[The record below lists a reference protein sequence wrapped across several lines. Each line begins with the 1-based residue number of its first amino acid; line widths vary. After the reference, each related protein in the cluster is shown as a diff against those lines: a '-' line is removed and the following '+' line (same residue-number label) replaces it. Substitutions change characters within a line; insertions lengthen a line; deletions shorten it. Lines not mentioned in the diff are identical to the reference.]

1 MSLNT
6 ALPAPPPGFTGY
18 LAEEHHHDYA
28 GDTVFGFWIYILS
41 DCILFATLFAVFAV
55 LQGNYAG
62 TIEAVELIEL
72 DYVLGE
78 TALLLLSSFTFG
90 MAMLSANNH
99 SMKGLFGWLAI
110 TWLLGAGFLV
120 MEVNEFIHFTHE
132 GAAAWSSGAWSAFY
146 ALIGTHGLHV
156 FAGMVWMIILCI
168 MMARDGLTADNK
180 VRLMCLSLFWHF
192 LDIIWICVFSFVYLM
207 GVL

>member
-1 MSLNT
+1 MSLNQP
-6 ALPAPPPGFTGY
+6 LPAPPEGFTGY
-18 LAEEHHHDYA
+18 STEEHHHDYA
-28 GDTVFGFWIYILS
+28 GDTVFGFWVYILS
-41 DCILFATLFAVFAV
+41 DCILFATLFAIFAV
-55 LQGNYAG
+55 LGTNFAG
-62 TIEAVELIEL
+62 TIEAKELIEL

-90 MAMLSANNH
+90 MAMLAANKN
-99 SMKGLFGWLAI
+99 SLRGLYTWLVI

-132 GAAAWSSGAWSAFY
+132 GAAAWSSGAWAAFY
-146 ALIGTHGLHV
+146 GLIGTHGLHV
-156 FAGMVWMIILCI
+156 FAGMMWMVVLWGLL
-168 MMARDGLTADNK
+168 ARDGLNADNR